1 MQQTQT
7 TAIEDIVMDMEAAW
21 NESDAVQFA
30 RYFAEDA
37 DFVNVYGMY
46 GKGREAIAKAH
57 DAIFRTVYA
66 GSVVAYTVRSI
77 RLLSPDVALAHI
89 DAQLFVPQGPL
100 TGQLK
105 SLPSMVLTRERDT
118 WKIASFHNTF
128 VTIPPPLHN
137 NGQPRN

>member
-1 MQQTQT
+1 MQPTQT

-21 NESDAVQFA
+21 NESDAVRFSS
-30 RYFAEDA
+30 YFAEDA

-46 GKGREAIAKAH
+46 GKGREAITKAH

-66 GSVVAYTVRSI
+66 GSVVAYTVRSV
-77 RLLSPDVALAHI
+77 RLLSPDVALVHI

-105 SLPSMVLTRERDT
+105 AIPSVVLTRQGEA

-128 VTIPPPLHN
+128 VTAPPPLHN
-137 NGQPRN
+137 NGQVRN

>member
-57 DAIFRTVYA
+57 EAIFRTVYA

-105 SLPSMVLTRERDT
+105 SLPSMVLTRERDA

-128 VTIPPPLHN
+128 VTIPPPLHY